1 MRITLIVTVVFFF
14 LTSSSC
20 RQRLHPVPDIP
31 FNINID
37 INLPTYSTL
46 QSIGSFAY
54 VNQVGVKGIVIY
66 RRSIDEFVAFD
77 RMSTAAGGD
86 TCQPLF
92 VDPDNLLLMKDPCTA
107 STFSLFDGSLL
118 TGPAE
123 WGLRAY
129 RVFFNGANILNIQN

>member
-1 MRITLIVTVVFFF
+1 MRIALALVMVF
-14 LTSSSC
+14 LTLSSSSC

-31 FNINID
+31 FNFNID
-37 INLPTYSTL
+37 INLPTYAAL
-46 QSIGSFAY
+46 QSIGNHVY
-54 VNQVGVKGIVIY
+54 VDNIGVKGVVVY
-66 RRSIDEFVAFD
+66 RRSMDEFVAFD

-92 VDPDNLLLMKDPCTA
+92 VDPDNLLILLDPCTP
-107 STFSLFDGSLL
+107 STFSLFDGSLI

-129 RVFFNGANILNIQN
+129 RVMFNGMNIINIQN